1 MPQAS
6 TNTSDYLISDN
17 AWSTT
22 NIRRQGSNG
31 NSVLYPMTT
40 TNYGIVIRESAGVNT
55 TDKLI
60 LIALTNPAG
69 YSLQSYLTTKYN
81 TGWMPGDIRGAW
93 LSDNTAETVVGE
105 KLSSNTFYNTGWTTS
120 GAGDFVIN
128 ANGTVTVTGTGNKTE
143 SYLQS
148 PTFTTT
154 VGKTY
159 VISVRTSSASGTGIG
174 IYAYG
179 TGGPNA
185 YVWDRDF
192 VFVSTASSTN
202 FFLYRFGGH
211 TGSATITSISV
222 KEADLDRSV
231 NKNPL
236 QVFGSI
242 TKTPV
247 ATGADLVGYSGFGS
261 GKYLYYPTST
271 NLSFGSGD
279 FSLIMWM
286 KSTNTN
292 TGYSFNQLVGI
303 RIAYQG
309 AGKLRFHVYGNGGN
323 PQYIDSTTVP
333 INVWHQA
340 MFIRRNGKLEIY
352 INAIN
357 ATESIYNNA
366 TETFSTATETLI
378 GVSDTTGGSTYTGEL
393 ALIRLSGTVPSA
405 EQIAKMYNDEK
416 YLFQDNAKAT
426 LYGSSDSVTA
436 LAYDEDTQLLHAG
449 TSSGRSV
456 FRGLRRVD
464 NTTTA
469 VGAAISAANGLVAED

>member
-1 MPQAS
+1 MTVLANAPIDAATGLPIPTIAVATAGGVSVIKHDNTVINLLTTSGNQNSISFTASKGLETHGGGGVAFFGWGWYSMPQAS

-22 NIRRQGSNG
+22 NIRRPGSNG

-40 TNYGIVIRESAGVNT
+40 TNYGIAIREAAGVST

-211 TGSATITSISV
+211 TGSASITSISV

-242 TKTPV
+242 TKTR
-247 ATGADLVGYSGFGS
+247 
-261 GKYLYYPTST
+261 
-271 NLSFGSGD
+271 SFKAAA
-279 FSLIMWM
+279 LI
-286 KSTNTN
+286 
-292 TGYSFNQLVGI
+292 L
-303 RIAYQG
+303 
-309 AGKLRFHVYGNGGN
+309 
-323 PQYIDSTTVP
+323 
-333 INVWHQA
+333 INVP
-340 MFIRRNGKLEIY
+340 
-352 INAIN
+352 
-357 ATESIYNNA
+357 
-366 TETFSTATETLI
+366 
-378 GVSDTTGGSTYTGEL
+378 L
-393 ALIRLSGTVPSA
+393 ALIGGFVGLWVFSIPLSVSAAIGFIALSGQAVLNGVVMLSVFQQLRNAGYSVLDAVKEGAMQRLRTVLMTAMLAALGLLPMAVSHDIGSETQRPLA
-405 EQIAKMYNDEK
+405 IVVIGG
-416 YLFQDNAKAT
+416 LITAT
-426 LYGSSDSVTA
+426 LLT
-436 LAYDEDTQLLHAG
+436 
-449 TSSGRSV
+449 
-456 FRGLRRVD
+456 
-464 NTTTA
+464 
-469 VGAAISAANGLVAED
+469 LVVLPVLYVVWFSKDKLKDHNA